1 MYTELGDTIRAEKQT
16 LYYEIFE
23 NMRQKFFIMIDIV
36 KIKRKLLELFI
47 SEELKMNAEDKVQF
61 VFKKQVQLI

>member
-1 MYTELGDTIRAEKQT
+1 MYTELENTIRAEKQT

-23 NMRQKFFIMIDIV
+23 NMRQKFFTMIDTV